1 MASITNMTTAAN
13 GDQKTPMTPSSAFVT
28 VGEASAMPASLSV
41 ERNYRVVD
49 RKMLAPGHYIVI
61 RRHIAHF
68 EHPKD
73 HCIGP
78 FQFAVQARAFY
89 DLYVRERIMHD
100 LTPCMAYL
108 VNTAE
113 NPGDVG
119 YPGTEPA

>member
-1 MASITNMTTAAN
+1 MTLST
-13 GDQKTPMTPSSAFVT
+13 TSVT
-28 VGEASAMPASLSV
+28 VSEASAMPASPDV

-61 RRHIAHF
+61 RRRGARF
-68 EHPKD
+68 GHPKD

-89 DLYVRERIMHD
+89 DLYVKERIAHD
-100 LTPCMAYL
+100 LIPCTACL
-108 VNTAE
+108 VNPAE

-119 YPGTEPA
+119 YPGTNPV

>member
-1 MASITNMTTAAN
+1 MTTAAN
-13 GDQKTPMTPSSAFVT
+13 GDQEIPMTLSTASVT
-28 VGEASAMPASLSV
+28 VSEARAMLASLDV

-61 RRHIAHF
+61 RRHITHF

-89 DLYVRERIMHD
+89 DLYVKERIAHD
-100 LTPCMAYL
+100 LTPCTAYL

-113 NPGDVG
+113 NPADVG
-119 YPGTEPA
+119 YPGTGPS

>member
-1 MASITNMTTAAN
+1 MTTAAD
-13 GDQKTPMTPSSAFVT
+13 GDQETPMTLSTTSVT
-28 VGEASAMPASLSV
+28 VSEASAVLASPGV

-61 RRHIAHF
+61 RRHVTRF
-68 EHPKD
+68 GHPKD

-89 DLYVRERIMHD
+89 DLYVKERIAHD
-100 LTPCMAYL
+100 LIPCTAYL

-119 YPGTEPA
+119 YPGTNPV